1 MYGLLKRLALTI
13 LKVPPEPED
22 PMGAVNTLVIFR
34 ASPNFFKY
42 RLLVWMLK
50 MALGALGYIIFIGFM
65 VAGTLNSAK
74 HGAALPIIL
83 ELGFIAVLLFV
94 YTIHVFTSY
103 VVLRLDYEMRWYKVT
118 DRSLRI
124 REGVVQV
131 REITMTFAN
140 IQNISV
146 SQGPIQRL
154 FKIADLKVE
163 TAGGG
168 GGGPAQGNHSQE
180 AFSDH
185 TAFFRGV
192 DNIEEIKNLMLE
204 RLKKYRDSG
213 LGDTDDPIVATGE
226 ADADS
231 AIATVLKSIRD
242 ETAALRTAAEK
253 FHPPPGLT
261 SAKI

>member
-1 MYGLLKRLALTI
+1 MYELLKRLALTI

-22 PMGAVNTLVIFR
+22 PMGAVDTLVVFR

-50 MALGALGYIIFIGFM
+50 TALGALGYVIFIGFM
-65 VAGTLNSAK
+65 VVEIIGSSK
-74 HGAALPIIL
+74 HGNAFPAVLG
-83 ELGFIAVLLFV
+83 LGFVALLLFI
-94 YTIHVFTSY
+94 YAIHVFASY

-146 SQGPIQRL
+146 SQGPVQRL
-154 FKIADLKVE
+154 FGIADLKVE

-168 GGGPAQGNHSQE
+168 GSRPAQGKSSQE
-180 AFSDH
+180 TFSDH

-192 DNIEEIKNLMLE
+192 DNVEEIKNLMLE

-213 LGDTDDPIVATGE
+213 LGDPGE
-226 ADADS
+226 AVVEEKVPAGS
-231 AIATVLKSIRD
+231 AIATVLEAVRN
-242 ETAALRTAAEK
+242 EAAALRAAAEN
-253 FHPPPGLT
+253 FHPPQELT
-261 SAKI
+261 SA